1 MEIKSTGMGWDEME
15 TGWGQV
21 EMEMK
26 STGMGWKLDRDGN

>member
-1 MEIKSTGMGWDEME
+1 MKSTWMGWDEME

-21 EMEMK
+21 RMEMK